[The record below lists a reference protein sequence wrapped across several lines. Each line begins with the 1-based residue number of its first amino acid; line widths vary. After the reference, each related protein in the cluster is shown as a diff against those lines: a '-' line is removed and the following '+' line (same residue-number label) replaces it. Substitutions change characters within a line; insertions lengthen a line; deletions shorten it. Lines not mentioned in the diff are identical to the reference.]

1 VLVLAAVGAAVVVPR
16 LVDRGYVSPVSVA
29 PRDPAERAA
38 AERLLAALPVP
49 AGAERD
55 AHVAADGDTTGSQAY
70 AAADVSPGPGAPPGE
85 WSALGVQPAAW
96 PGTVRRAE
104 GVDGGCAAYRGTLTV
119 PATQDEAVAALRA
132 SLVRAGHHVQEMSCA
147 HDAGTCV
154 LGAVRF
160 RSAATR

>member
-1 VLVLAAVGAAVVVPR
+1 VLVLAAVGAAVGVPR
-16 LVDRGYVSPVSVA
+16 LVERGYVSPVSVA
-29 PRDPAERAA
+29 PRDPAGPAA

-55 AHVAADGDTTGSQAY
+55 AHVAADGDTTGSRAY

-96 PGTVRRAE
+96 PGTVRPAE
-104 GVDGGCAAYRGTLTV
+104 RVDGGCAAYRGTLTD
-119 PATQDEAVAALRA
+119 PGRGRRGAAGVARP
-132 SLVRAGHHVQEMSCA
+132 RRGHHVQEMSCA
-147 HDAGTCV
+147 HDGGTCV

-160 RSAATR
+160 RPAATW